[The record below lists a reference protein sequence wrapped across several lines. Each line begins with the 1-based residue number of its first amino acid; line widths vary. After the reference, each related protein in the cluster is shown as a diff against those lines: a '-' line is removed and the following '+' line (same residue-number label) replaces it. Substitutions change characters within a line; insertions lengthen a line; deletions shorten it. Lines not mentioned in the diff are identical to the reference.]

1 MFQVVLLGYWQT
13 IVNKRAS
20 RRQASTATMI
30 TLLKTSI
37 NDATDT
43 TDAND
48 TEEGPNDAP
57 AVQALDLS
65 FVDNSFEEESQG
77 SGGDE
82 EPPDEELDGEPGE
95 VDNEGSGTWADMSS
109 FVDPYK

>member
-1 MFQVVLLGYWQT
+1 
-13 IVNKRAS
+13 
-20 RRQASTATMI
+20 MI

-48 TEEGPNDAP
+48 TEEGPNGAP

-65 FVDNSFEEESQG
+65 FVDILFEEESQG
-77 SGGDE
+77 SGDDE

-95 VDNEGSGTWADMSS
+95 VDNEGSGIWADMSS